1 MVLLTPQQWKL
12 SSIFQIFQDSWF
24 GVFMSVYILENNEI
38 TTTEIILMIKN
49 PREDIKGLFYCSQNH
64 F

>member
-49 PREDIKGLFYCSQNH
+49 PRENI
-64 F
+64 